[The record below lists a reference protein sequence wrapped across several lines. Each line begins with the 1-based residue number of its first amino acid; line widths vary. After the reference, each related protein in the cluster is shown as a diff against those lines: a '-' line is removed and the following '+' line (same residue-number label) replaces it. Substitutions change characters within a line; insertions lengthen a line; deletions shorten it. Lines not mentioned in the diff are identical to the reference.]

1 MSYGNTT
8 HIKFGGYDVEG
19 IEGNTTENLSFLK
32 TKDNKSWA
40 VEIADVSIGDTH
52 LSIGSSGSPRYALFE
67 LAFPYIYVPTSDF
80 QSIATAINNAYSL
93 HMPLTFH

>member
-32 TKDNKSWA
+32 TKDKESWA
-40 VEIADVSIGDTH
+40 VEIAHAFIGDTQ
-52 LSIGSSGSPRYALFE
+52 LSIGGSGSPRYALFE

-80 QSIATAINNAYSL
+80 
-93 HMPLTFH
+93 